1 MLKSTENDLA
11 DEVFIAPIP
20 ISALLKEHISI
31 FILIEKCIFLNLP
44 VDQLCYQTIPAS
56 IFIHSTIVVNN
67 IEFIINT
74 KIYIN
79 NEYSGL
85 FKLGYLPKTTNN

>member
-20 ISALLKEHISI
+20 ISALLKQHIFNFCFNQEMYI
-31 FILIEKCIFLNLP
+31 VVP

>member
-11 DEVFIAPIP
+11 DEVFIAPIA
-20 ISALLKEHISI
+20 ISALLEQHNFNFCFNQEMYIVV
-31 FILIEKCIFLNLP
+31 P

-67 IEFIINT
+67 IEFIIDT
-74 KIYIN
+74 KIYIKN
-79 NEYSGL
+79 NKYSAL
-85 FKLGYLPKTTNN
+85 YKLGYLLKTINN